1 MRRAKVD
8 LLTLTLSMEILMAI
22 CLCFLSLF
30 YAFFC
35 IWKLILQR
43 RGQCCYLL
51 GYECYKASEDRKL
64 GMKSCVN
71 IILRNKNLGLEEY
84 RYLLKSIVNSGLGGE
99 TYGPRNVIEARE
111 ENPSLSDAI
120 LEMDDVFSRT
130 LDKLFAKTGVSPS
143 DIDILIVNVSLFSP
157 APSLTARIIN
167 RYKMKEDI
175 KAFNLSGMGCSASI
189 VAIDL
194 VKHLFK
200 TNRNAY
206 AVIVSTESIGP
217 NWYSGKEQPMML
229 TNCLYRSGGCSML
242 LTNKAALK
250 HSALLK
256 LKCILRTHLGSSN
269 EAYGCSI
276 QVEDDHGHRGFRLTK
291 HIKAVAT
298 QALTFNL
305 QSLLPRILPLRELI
319 RYAIL
324 THPLYKVIDRNIEAK
339 KVRLNLKTGVDHF
352 GIPPTERAVIDG
364 LGKSLGLSDYDL
376 EPARMALHR
385 FGNTSTGGLWYVLG
399 YMEAKKRLK
408 KGDKILMISFG
419 AGYECN
425 SCVWEVMSNLKDENV
440 WKDCILSYPTK
451 NTKNPLAEK
460 CSWLND
466 ERLSF
471 VKFDDVKQN
480 LQQQIL

>member
-1 MRRAKVD
+1 MGIFMVV
-8 LLTLTLSMEILMAI
+8 
-22 CLCFLSLF
+22 CLLSLF
-30 YAFFC
+30 YSFFC

-43 RGQCCYLL
+43 RDQCCYLL
-51 GYECYKASEDRKL
+51 GYECYKATEDRKL
-64 GMKSCVN
+64 GVEACVN
-71 IILRNKNLGLEEY
+71 IILRNRNLGLEEY
-84 RYLLKSIVNSGLGGE
+84 RYLLKSMVNSGLGGE
-99 TYGPRNVIEARE
+99 TYGPKNIIAARE
-111 ENPSLSDAI
+111 ESPSLSDAI
-120 LEMDDVFSRT
+120 SEMDDVFSSA

-143 DIDILIVNVSLFSP
+143 DIDILVVNVSLFSP

-167 RYKMKEDI
+167 RYKMREDV

-200 TNRNAY
+200 TNKNAY
-206 AVIVSTESIGP
+206 AVVVSTESIGP

-242 LTNKAALK
+242 FTNKAALK
-250 HSALLK
+250 DSALLK

-298 QALTFNL
+298 QALTINL
-305 QSLLPRILPLRELI
+305 QTLLPRILPLRELL

-324 THPLYKVIDRNIEAK
+324 THPFYKTINGNIEAK

-364 LGKSLGLSDYDL
+364 IGKSLGLSDYDL

-408 KGDKILMISFG
+408 EGDKILMISFG

-425 SCVWEVMSNLKDENV
+425 SCVWEVMSNLEDENV
-440 WKDCILSYPTK
+440 WKDCIHSYPAKFTV
-451 NTKNPLAEK
+451 NPLKEK

-471 VKFDDVKQN
+471 VKFDDVKHN
-480 LQQQIL
+480 LQRQIL

>member
-1 MRRAKVD
+1 
-8 LLTLTLSMEILMAI
+8 MAI
-22 CLCFLSLF
+22 CLLFLS

-43 RGQCCYLL
+43 RDQGCYLL
-51 GYECYKASEDRKL
+51 GYECYKATEDRKL
-64 GMKSCVN
+64 GVEACLN

-84 RYLLKSIVNSGLGGE
+84 QYMLKGMVNSGLGGE
-99 TYGPRNVIEARE
+99 TYCARSIIAGKE
-111 ENPSLSDAI
+111 ENPSLSDTI
-120 LEMDDVFSRT
+120 LEMDEVFSST

-157 APSLTARIIN
+157 APSLTSRIIN

-206 AVIVSTESIGP
+206 AVVVSTESIGP

-242 LTNKAALK
+242 LTNNAALK
-250 HSALLK
+250 HYALLK
-256 LKCILRTHLGSSN
+256 LKCILRTHMGSSN
-269 EAYGCSI
+269 DAYGCSI
-276 QVEDDHGHRGFRLTK
+276 QVEDDHGHRGFRLTR

-298 QALTFNL
+298 QALTINL
-305 QSLLPRILPLRELI
+305 QTLLPRILPFRELI

-324 THPLYKVIDRNIEAK
+324 THPFYKIINGDIEAK
-339 KVRLNLKTGVDHF
+339 KVRLNLKSGVNHF

-408 KGDKILMISFG
+408 KGDKLLMISFG

-425 SCVWEVMSNLKDENV
+425 SCVWEVMSNLEDENV
-440 WKDCILSYPTK
+440 WKGCIDSYPGKRTE
-451 NTKNPLAEK
+451 NPLAAK
-460 CSWLND
+460 CSWLGD

-471 VKFDDVKQN
+471 VKFDDVKQT
-480 LQQQIL
+480 LQQQI